1 MALCIQKMSEN
12 NNQQV
17 FDISIDVV
25 PKINGSKCFDDDG
38 RLKRTG
44 GFSDPSPVLVPLS
57 QSNIVVY
64 IVCMHLTKSVFCL
77 MHAGSVWTA
86 SAHIITAVIGSGVL
100 SLAWAIAQLGWIAGP
115 SVMFLFSF
123 VSYYTSCLLSDCY
136 RSGDPLTGKRNYNYI
151 DAVRSILGMYVH
163 NNICVHTSTLVLV

>member
-44 GFSDPSPVLVPLS
+44 GFSNPSPVLFPLS
-57 QSNIVVY
+57 QTNIVVCLY
-64 IVCMHLTKSVFCL
+64 CMY
-77 MHAGSVWTA
+77 A
-86 SAHIITAVIGSGVL
+86 SHKI
-100 SLAWAIAQLGWIAGP
+100 
-115 SVMFLFSF
+115 
-123 VSYYTSCLLSDCY
+123 CLLFNACRKCMDRKCTHNN
-136 RSGDPLTGKRNYNYI
+136 GCDWIWG
-151 DAVRSILGMYVH
+151 AFLGMGH
-163 NNICVHTSTLVLV
+163 CSARMDCWSICHVLVLLCQLLHFMSAL